1 MKIDPVLVITK
12 PELIA
17 NKLAILCKHDCV
29 MYASTDDH
37 NDEVVR
43 TKLLEINL
51 QTRTLIFYLDP
62 KLTLTKQF
70 LACSSLAFNSD
81 YHGVK
86 IVFTTQ
92 ALQETRFSN
101 ARAFLVPFPDSL
113 AWLEFRGFHR
123 VTLPQEK
130 SNYCLLPW
138 FAQEEVQIKLIDISL
153 TGFALLNE
161 RSALSS
167 LFTEGKQFL
176 NCKLFLAN
184 SFEGIVSFEIQYQEV
199 LTEKNARSLKELGCR
214 FKRIEESVKKRFI
227 FKFTHE
233 FYLKIERIGCK
244 FTRIAPVFEDHIQ
257 SYILQIERNKLL
269 LAAKA

>member
-1 MKIDPVLVITK
+1 MKMDSVLVITK

-29 MYASTDDH
+29 MYVSNGDD

-43 TKLLEINL
+43 TKLLEINPT
-51 QTRTLIFYLDP
+51 TRTLIFYLDA
-62 KLTLTKQF
+62 KASFTKHF
-70 LACSSLAFNSD
+70 LECTNLSFNSD
-81 YHGVK
+81 YRGVK
-86 IVFTTQ
+86 VVFNTQ
-92 ALQETRFSN
+92 ALQVTHFGSV
-101 ARAFLVPFPDSL
+101 RAFLVPFPDSL

-130 SNYCLLPW
+130 PSYCLLPW
-138 FAQEEVQIKLIDISL
+138 FGNVEVQIKLIDISL

-161 RSALSS
+161 RSALSA

-176 NCKLFLAN
+176 NCRVSLAN
-184 SFEGIVSFEIQYQEV
+184 SVDVVVSFEIQYKEV

-214 FKRIEESVKKRFI
+214 FKRIEDSIKKRFI
-227 FKFTHE
+227 FKFTYD

-244 FTRIAPVFEDHIQ
+244 FTRIAPAFENHIQ
-257 SYILQIERNKLL
+257 AYILQIERDKLL
-269 LAAKA
+269 SAAKA